1 MEGRSPTRPVER
13 LALRPPPCPRR
24 PAGSRRDDDEP
35 RLAWSHGGPAECRG
49 HISAPGPRPAL
60 RALVIRHSLFVIL
73 ALALCSCRT
82 TSHLPP
88 VNLSEPGWTQRQG
101 QAVWRRESDKPE
113 FAGELLLATQGD
125 RVMLQL
131 TKNPLPFVNVQ
142 SRGSQWELKYIQQR
156 RFHHGNDVPDADLI
170 WVHLA
175 RALNGTQPPTPLIF
189 QSTPPNGFKLENPKT
204 GEMVSGFL
212 NP

>member
-1 MEGRSPTRPVER
+1 MTNGLERRSPTR
-13 LALRPPPCPRR
+13 
-24 PAGSRRDDDEP
+24 
-35 RLAWSHGGPAECRG
+35 RG
-49 HISAPGPRPAL
+49 HGEFPRIQKTTDEGVQVFIRGILNPWEYIFALGRRPAL
-60 RALVIRHSLFVIL
+60 RTFVIL
-73 ALALCSCRT
+73 ALLLCSCRT
-82 TSHLPP
+82 TPDLPP

-101 QAVWRRESDKPE
+101 QAVWRRERDKQE
-113 FAGELLLATQGD
+113 FAGELLLATRGD

-142 SRGSQWELKYIQQR
+142 SRGAQWELKYIQQR
-156 RFHHGNDVPDADLI
+156 RFHHGHGVPDADQI

-175 RALNGTQPPTPLIF
+175 RALNGAKPPAPLVFQLTTQH
-189 QSTPPNGFKLENPKT
+189 GFKLENPKT

>member
-1 MEGRSPTRPVER
+1 MMNVLERRSPAR
-13 LALRPPPCPRR
+13 LGHGIFPRIQGTTDEGVQGFLR
-24 PAGSRRDDDEP
+24 GILNLWEN
-35 RLAWSHGGPAECRG
+35 
-49 HISAPGPRPAL
+49 IFTPGRRPAL
-60 RALVIRHSLFVIL
+60 RALVIRHSSFVIL

-101 QAVWRRESDKPE
+101 QAVWRRERDKPE
-113 FAGELLLATQGD
+113 FAGELLLATRGD

-175 RALNGTQPPTPLIF
+175 RALNGTQPPAPLIF
-189 QSTPPNGFKLENPKT
+189 QSTPPNGFRLENPKT

-212 NP
+212 N